1 VRPIRPLPPRP
12 QPTPSPKPTPTPEQA
27 HDIDWIETSPAVE
40 VTSELKKEKP
50 NFYTEFE
57 GLSKY
62 DGDKGL
68 VVFVYWESDDASTD
82 KEDKKKIEKSQ
93 KMDEMLKADCL
104 KVMADTF
111 IWVRL
116 NGRELDKE
124 LAKRHKIYKVPC
136 VLLVDIRG
144 KKWYILTNHLTKPK
158 RFLKTLKKFES
169 FNNRLRRMLKR

>member
-1 VRPIRPLPPRP
+1 M
-12 QPTPSPKPTPTPEQA
+12 
-27 HDIDWIETSPAVE
+27 WIQTSPAVE
-40 VTSELKKEKP
+40 VTPELKKEKP

-68 VVFVYWESDDASTD
+68 VVFIYWESDDASTD
-82 KEDKKKIEKSQ
+82 KKAKKRLEKSA
-93 KMDEMLKADCL
+93 KMDEMLKAGCL

-116 NGRELDKE
+116 NGCELDKE

-144 KKWYILTNHLTKPK
+144 KKWYVLTHPTKPK
-158 RFLKTLKKFES
+158 RFLKTLKKFEA
-169 FNNRLRRMLKR
+169 FNNRLRRMLKK

>member
-1 VRPIRPLPPRP
+1 VRPIRPLPPHP
-12 QPTPSPKPTPTPEQA
+12 KPNPSPNPTPEQA
-27 HDIDWIETSPAVE
+27 HDIEWIETSPAVE
-40 VTSELKKEKP
+40 VTPELKKEKP
-50 NFYTEFE
+50 NFYAEFE

-62 DGDKGL
+62 DGEKGL
-68 VVFVYWESDDASTD
+68 VVFVYWESDDVSAD
-82 KEDKKKIEKSQ
+82 REDRRKAKKSA

-124 LAKRHKIYKVPC
+124 LAKRHKIFKVPC

-144 KKWYILTNHLTKPK
+144 KKWYVLTRPTKPK
-158 RFLKTLKKFES
+158 RFLKTLKKFEM
-169 FNNRLRRMLKR
+169 FNNRLRRILKK